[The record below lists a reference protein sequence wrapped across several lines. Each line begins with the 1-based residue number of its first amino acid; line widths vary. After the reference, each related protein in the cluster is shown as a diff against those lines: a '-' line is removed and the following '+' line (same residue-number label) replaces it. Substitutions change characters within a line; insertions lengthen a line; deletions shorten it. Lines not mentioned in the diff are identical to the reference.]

1 MYAVRSMLLYVETS
15 NEPSTI
21 GSMLYV
27 IYGTVHVYAW
37 VLHHEFEF
45 VNFSQLIT
53 PFLYV

>member
-1 MYAVRSMLLYVETS
+1 MLYARSMLLYVGAS

-27 IYGTVHVYAW
+27 IYGTIHVYAW
-37 VLHHEFEF
+37 VFHHEFEF